1 MKSSSFGNKL
11 LLRVLGTTTIVF
23 ALTMFILGKYSFDT
37 AQKGA
42 ETYLNEVSNNNAS
55 KVQGDVNLSISL
67 VKTIWAKFQ
76 EAINHNT
83 TLKEKESIQMFKS
96 MLKDNEQLLGIWWST
111 KEANILYETTVKDGK
126 YPKNWYAKDGSFS
139 PYITR
144 GKEGIIV
151 DPGSSYNEEN
161 GWIKGPKDTGK
172 LFITKPYVYPV
183 AGVDTLMTTIA
194 MPLYK
199 DGEFAGA
206 VGAEIDLNKF
216 LQMTKKTK
224 IYENGYFFIVDNY
237 GIILG
242 HPKKEI
248 VNKRLLEVAKNDPDY
263 IKALKNVN
271 ELKPYS
277 FEKESFGNGF
287 DSQYVVKPFKVGAE
301 ETNWSI
307 FVNAPKNEYL
317 ADANFIRNISIIF
330 SLIGIIIIAIVVYLS
345 ITVLKSNLSSISS
358 GIESFFKFLNKQ
370 SSDVDT
376 INISSNDEFGQMAKN
391 INENIDNIKTSI
403 IEDNMIIEEVKTI
416 ANDVS
421 QGYLSK
427 RINKTTSTDSLNEL
441 RDLLNQ
447 MLDNLQSILGKD
459 LNTISMVLESYS
471 KRDFTAKLDNSSS
484 GKIGNEISNMNE
496 MIIEMLKTSHNDGIE
511 LQNDANELTSN
522 VNTLSNNATSQAAS
536 LEETAASID
545 EITSNINSTSQKA
558 QEMLIISN
566 ETRSSATEGKN
577 LATNTVNAMEDIN
590 TTVLNINE
598 AISVIDQIAF
608 QTNIL
613 SLNAAVEA
621 ATAGEAGKGF
631 AVVAQEVRNLAARSA
646 EAAKEIKDLVE
657 NATTKADNG
666 KSISNKMIEGFNELE
681 SKIHDTS
688 NLISD
693 VTNAAKEQ
701 SVGMNQIADAV
712 GQLDKFTQE
721 NAAIA
726 EVTNTIAI
734 KTNNIAQNVV
744 KKVSENKF

>member
-1 MKSSSFGNKL
+1 MKNSSFGNKL
-11 LLRVLGTTTIVF
+11 LFRVLGATTIVF
-23 ALTMFILGKYSFDT
+23 ALTMFILEKYSFET

-76 EAINHNT
+76 EAINHDT
-83 TLKEKESIQMFKS
+83 ILKEKESIQMFKS

-111 KEANILYETTVKDGK
+111 KEANILYETTVKDGI

-144 GKEGIIV
+144 GKDGIVV

-161 GWIKGPKDTGK
+161 GWIKGPKDAGK

-199 DGEFAGA
+199 KNGEFAGA

-216 LQMTKKTK
+216 LQMTIKTK
-224 IYENGYFFIVDNY
+224 IYDNGYFFIVDNY

-242 HPKKEI
+242 HPKKDV
-248 VNKRLLEVAKNDPDY
+248 VNKKLLEVSKNDPDY
-263 IKALKNVN
+263 IKALKNVKK
-271 ELKPYS
+271 LKSYS

-287 DSQYVVKPFKVGAE
+287 DSQYVVKPFKVDE
-301 ETNWSI
+301 DTNWSI

-330 SLIGIIIIAIVVYLS
+330 SLVGIIIIAIVIYFS

-358 GIESFFKFLNKQ
+358 GMESFFKFLNKQ
-370 SSDVDT
+370 SSDVDS

-391 INENIDNIKTSI
+391 INENIENIKTSI
-403 IEDNMIIEEVKTI
+403 TEDNMIIEEVKTI

-471 KRDFTAKLDNSSS
+471 KRDFTAKLAKSSS

-496 MIIEMLKTSHNDGIE
+496 MIIEMLKTNHSDGMQ

-545 EITSNINSTSQKA
+545 EITSNIDSTSQKA

-566 ETRSSATEGKN
+566 ETRGSATEGKN

-590 TTVLNINE
+590 ITVMNINE

-666 KSISNKMIEGFNELE
+666 KNISNKMIEGFNELE

-693 VTNAAKEQ
+693 VANAAKEQ

-726 EVTNTIAI
+726 EITNTIAI

-744 KKVSENKF
+744 NKVSENKF